1 MEAVNGMVVAG
12 GSEEGEMESYW
23 KFQSSKVKSSRD
35 WPYNAVHI
43 VNNVYCTFKMS

>member
-23 KFQSSKVKSSRD
+23 KFQSSKVK
-35 WPYNAVHI
+35 
-43 VNNVYCTFKMS
+43 KL